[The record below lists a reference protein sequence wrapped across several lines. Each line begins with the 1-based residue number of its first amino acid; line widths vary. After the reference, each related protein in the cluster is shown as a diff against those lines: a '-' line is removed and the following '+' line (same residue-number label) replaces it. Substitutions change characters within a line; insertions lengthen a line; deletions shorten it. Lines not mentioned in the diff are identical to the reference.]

1 MAADLLST
9 VRSELD
15 ARLDELRPVLSEYE
29 RLLAAAA
36 ALGAGE
42 DEAAPRPA
50 GESTLTTTRRSR
62 ARRAGRPRTGA
73 IKAVA
78 SSSSRRA
85 SGSRKRSRARR
96 GAAQHAIL
104 AALEHGSHTASELVS
119 VTALAGPNI
128 RANLRRLLQEGTIT
142 QTKRAG
148 RTAYALASGSSGL

>member
-15 ARLDELRPVLSEYE
+15 ARLNELRPVLSEYE

-36 ALGAGE
+36 ALDAGDGGAVPRG
-42 DEAAPRPA
+42 AAD
-50 GESTLTTTRRSR
+50 STLSTTRRSR
-62 ARRAGRPRTGA
+62 TRRAGRRRAGA

-85 SGSRKRSRARR
+85 SGSRKRARARR

-104 AALEHGSHTASELVS
+104 AALEHGSHTASELMS

-128 RANLRRLLQEGTIT
+128 RTNLRRLLEEGTIT
-142 QTKRAG
+142 QTKRTG
-148 RTAYALASGSSGL
+148 RTAYAPASGSSGP

>member
-36 ALGAGE
+36 VLDAG
-42 DEAAPRPA
+42 DDGAAPHRA
-50 GESTLTTTRRSR
+50 AESTLRTTQRGRTRRTGR
-62 ARRAGRPRTGA
+62 RRAGA
-73 IKAVA
+73 IKPVA

-85 SGSRKRSRARR
+85 SGPRERARARR

-119 VTALAGPNI
+119 VMDLAGPNI
-128 RANLRRLLQEGTIT
+128 RTNLRRLLQEGTIT

-148 RTAYALASGSSGL
+148 RTAYALASGSSGP